1 MAKETE
7 SEELKK
13 LITLGEERGF
23 LTYDDINDVLP
34 SDVVSPD
41 QIDDI
46 IMLFGEKQ
54 IDVIDNEKGGRSL
67 LVKQRRT

>member
-1 MAKETE
+1 
-7 SEELKK
+7 
-13 LITLGEERGF
+13 LGEERGF

-54 IDVIDNEKGGRSL
+54 IDVIDNEKAGRSL
-67 LVKQRRT
+67 LVKQRRTYRP